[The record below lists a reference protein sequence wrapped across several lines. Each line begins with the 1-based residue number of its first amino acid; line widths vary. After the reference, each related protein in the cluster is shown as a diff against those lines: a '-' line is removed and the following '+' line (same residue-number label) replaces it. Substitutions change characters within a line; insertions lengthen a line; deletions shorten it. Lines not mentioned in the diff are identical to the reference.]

1 MIRIFTTLFVVLL
14 AIRVCLA
21 NSGIVLISPSAAG
34 PDVRPETYSHPL
46 WVTWP
51 KATDGSGVN
60 QVVSIATGQVLNL
73 KETNFV
79 FQANSNGSFTNR
91 AQKSLE
97 EFSLPY
103 PMFTIHNLY
112 AVRSG
117 SSGIDQRLLAMASCE
132 DIGPKIVDKVE
143 SKGDRVYALKAN
155 SWDEV
160 VSFSSKIDGDTV
172 VLEFPPLPGHLWSR
186 VWLYRGG
193 KIKSSL
199 PFGVIASTSIKTLV
213 EAQGPF
219 EPSHIYDPGNSAKT
233 GAPDRWLAVGEY
245 GKAISIGLFSLLW
258 GAIFWSL
265 GFLSQEV
272 SSLTSRLGFYL
283 ATSVCFAIK
292 FSPALILW
300 TGIQLWWF
308 WLVFLTGIF
317 VATFCVADINGKEGG
332 IPPLI
337 QIGLPLCILSGFI
350 RPEVSPFGPI
360 YGTDGGL
367 KAFNGAFELA
377 LGIYFLIWSH
387 RKSGLWWLACL
398 AALPVMGV
406 QSAYFSSW
414 SISMVYFASVLA
426 FFVPAK
432 PLKWWITG
440 SFLLLAIVAVASH
453 DGVDFSRNVD
463 FDGLH
468 RDRLNYFVL
477 VPQLLRPEVG
487 IGLLASVCAIAF
499 ASRFEYYRLKRTWK
513 ESKIVAPLF
522 WGCLFILIWT
532 VGFPN
537 VFGALPWA
545 GTFAFLLWSQEA
557 LGKL

>member
-14 AIRVCLA
+14 TIRVCLA

-60 QVVSIATGQVLNL
+60 QVVSIATGQVLNV

-79 FQANSNGSFTNR
+79 FQANPDGSFTNR

-103 PMFTIHNLY
+103 PMFTIDNLY

-132 DIGPKIVDKVE
+132 VIGPLIA
-143 SKGDRVYALKAN
+143 DRVEPKGNSVYAMKAN

-193 KIKSSL
+193 KIKPNLS
-199 PFGVIASTSIKTLV
+199 FGVITSTSVNTLV
-213 EAQGPF
+213 EAQSAF
-219 EPSHIYDPGNSAKT
+219 EPSQIYDPGNSAKS

-245 GKAISIGLFSLLW
+245 GNAISIGLFSLVW
-258 GAIFWSL
+258 VAIFWSL

-272 SSLTSRLGFYL
+272 SSLMSRAGFYL
-283 ATSVCFAIK
+283 AVSICFAIK
-292 FSPALILW
+292 VFPALVLW

-308 WLVFLTGIF
+308 WLVFLTGVF
-317 VATFCVADINGKEGG
+317 VAAFCVTDLNGKEGG

-360 YGTDGGL
+360 YGTDSGL

-398 AALPVMGV
+398 AALPVLGV
-406 QSAYFSSW
+406 QSSYFSSW
-414 SISMVYFASVLA
+414 SIAMVYFASFLA

-432 PLKWWITG
+432 PLKWWI
-440 SFLLLAIVAVASH
+440 SLALLLMALSVVAMYRIRA
-453 DGVDFSRNVD
+453 FQPYMN
-463 FDGLH
+463 FNELH
-468 RDRLNYFVL
+468 RDYVNYFVV

-522 WGCLFILIWT
+522 WGCLYILIWT
-532 VGFPN
+532 IGYPN